1 MLYAR
6 CLRLPAELA
15 ELVETFGF
23 SWVELEKQ
31 LGVLGPRNA
40 YGRFLQVIA
49 DNRNK
54 PAWWVESRAGDE
66 AGRIEK
72 TLARG
77 LWVLE
82 TIVTAAPLLGLLGTI
97 TGMMQSF
104 NVIGASTL
112 VAPTQV
118 TAGVAQ
124 ALIATALGL
133 LIAVLA
139 LFAFN
144 LFSRMQSQALDTM
157 ERLGS
162 RLVDHIRLDQENGGA
177 RCRRSA
183 QRWWRDERA
192 QRGGDA
198 MKLRRARNFRHG
210 RIEIIPMIDVMFF
223 LLVTF
228 MLASLSMQTSQL
240 DRGQSAQGRTPNRC
254 SIASRSR

>member
-1 MLYAR
+1 MQELGVAWNAIRYGGAMVYPLLGLGVLAIAIIIDRSVLYAR
-6 CLRLPAELA
+6 CLRLPSTVA

-23 SWVELEKQ
+23 SWAELEKQ
-31 LGVLGPRNA
+31 LHKLGPRNA

-72 TLARG
+72 TLTRG

-82 TIVTAAPLLGLLGTI
+82 TIVTGAPLLGLLGTI

-133 LIAVLA
+133 LIAVIS

-144 LFSRMQSQALDTM
+144 LFSRMQTHALDVM

-162 RLVDHIRLDQENGGA
+162 RLVDHIRLDQEGGNESAVERRQAVA
-177 RCRRSA
+177 R
-183 QRWWRDERA
+183 
-192 QRGGDA
+192 
-198 MKLRRARNFRHG
+198 
-210 RIEIIPMIDVMFF
+210 
-223 LLVTF
+223 
-228 MLASLSMQTSQL
+228 
-240 DRGQSAQGRTPNRC
+240 
-254 SIASRSR
+254 